1 MAKGR
6 KVSEKTWE
14 KFFALLREGHSVR
27 KASAAVGISDNTVY
41 TTARRDPE
49 FRKRIEEARDAATD
63 LVEHALLQKA
73 ITGNVTAIIFWLLN
87 RRPDRWRDRRQ
98 LAVTGET
105 GGPLQIVIKDKRDD
119 AAGRG

>member
-27 KASAAVGISDNTVY
+27 KAAAAVGIADNTVY
-41 TTARRDPE
+41 TTARRDPK
-49 FRKRIEEARDAATD
+49 FRERIEEARDAATD
-63 LVEHALLQKA
+63 LVEHALLEKA

-98 LAVTGET
+98 LSVTGES
-105 GGPLQIVIKDKRDD
+105 GGPLKIVLED
-119 AAGRG
+119 ARGDGE